1 MKNSTVGIAGLLI
14 ALVMLWLA
22 WEGFGY
28 LRWRINYMAPS
39 FIAGAIFGGAV
50 VALLSSGRD

>member
-50 VALLSSGRD
+50 VALLGSGRD